1 MNENEL
7 KKIYK
12 KIMRNSIAFWI
23 YLIFLIFT
31 VIYILSIKYY
41 TLQVIRLFNLPQDY
55 VFKFFWE
62 PNFNNTNF
70 TLDTYFNV
78 GFFTSAFIAIVA
90 YLYGVISAIII
101 YKKAHNDY
109 NVSKLGSG
117 LFLFNAIF
125 TITGFWIIF
134 YLISWTSL
142 YKEFK
147 NNNL

>member
-31 VIYILSIKYY
+31 VIFILSIQYY

-70 TLDTYFNV
+70 KVEGQAVLGRQQWAPTPRFKVRYCN
-78 GFFTSAFIAIVA
+78 
-90 YLYGVISAIII
+90 YL
-101 YKKAHNDY
+101 
-109 NVSKLGSG
+109 
-117 LFLFNAIF
+117 
-125 TITGFWIIF
+125 
-134 YLISWTSL
+134 
-142 YKEFK
+142 
-147 NNNL
+147 